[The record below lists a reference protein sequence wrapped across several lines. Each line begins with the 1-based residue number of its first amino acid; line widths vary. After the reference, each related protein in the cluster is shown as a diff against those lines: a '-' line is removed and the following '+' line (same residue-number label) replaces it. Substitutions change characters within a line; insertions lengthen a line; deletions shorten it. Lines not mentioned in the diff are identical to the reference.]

1 MDITVCSLGDVIT
14 DPITGKRAT
23 TNQRHLELLDYAV
36 AIEDAGLAGL
46 YIGEHHGLEYVY
58 SSPPVILMAIAD
70 RTKTLRLGT
79 GVTLVANLDPLRVAE
94 DYATLDN
101 LTGGRVELC
110 AGRGN
115 IFPDTYKLFGQ
126 PMETSVPRFEENLR
140 LLLKLW
146 TEPVI
151 DHWEGQFRPPLHN
164 FRLQPSPLQSPHPT
178 VWVGGGLSQS
188 SAELSAELGLPLM
201 LPVTAFQPPS
211 IFQPS
216 VEAYRAKWA
225 EVGHEGEAR
234 VGAVIHANIART
246 SQEAHSRW
254 EPRYRAY
261 HAWAKNMFLAM
272 GNPPEFFVPFDYEA
286 FTEPEGPCV
295 AGSPAE
301 FIDQLGWLGELFGL
315 EQTMLCLDFGGTPL
329 DVQLEQVEL
338 LGAEVVPALSKNKIP
353 A

>member
-201 LPVTAFQPPS
+201 LPVRRGIP
-211 IFQPS
+211 
-216 VEAYRAKWA
+216 R
-225 EVGHEGEAR
+225 EVGRGRSRRRGAGRRRHSRQHRPHLARGALALGAPVPGLPR
-234 VGAVIHANIART
+234 VGEKYVPGHGQPAGVLRAVR
-246 SQEAHSRW
+246 
-254 EPRYRAY
+254 
-261 HAWAKNMFLAM
+261 L
-272 GNPPEFFVPFDYEA
+272 
-286 FTEPEGPCV
+286 
-295 AGSPAE
+295 
-301 FIDQLGWLGELFGL
+301 
-315 EQTMLCLDFGGTPL
+315 
-329 DVQLEQVEL
+329 
-338 LGAEVVPALSKNKIP
+338 
-353 A
+353 